1 MKTLNLPLV
10 LVPGLMCDH
19 TVWEPLVPFFGAD
32 QTCQMVDH
40 RSANSLTQM
49 AQQVLDSAPA
59 KFVMAGH
66 SMGGR
71 VALEVLRMAPQRVA
85 GVALMDTGYL
95 AKIDGPAG
103 ELEVSKRLVLLE
115 IAQSKG
121 VRAMAQE
128 WVKGMVHPNRL
139 TDHELIEKILQMF
152 ETKNSDIFARQ
163 LLALIFRKDATDVL
177 KSIRVPTLILCGQ
190 QDAWSTPAQ
199 HEEMM
204 QFVPHAQLAIIADA
218 GHMST
223 MERPTE
229 VANAMNHWLAECAET
244 SPSNDG

>member
-1 MKTLNLPLV
+1 MNALPLV

-19 TVWEPLVPFFGAD
+19 TVWEPLLPFMD
-32 QTCQMVDH
+32 TSQTCQMIDH
-40 RSANSLTQM
+40 QNANSLSRM
-49 AQQVLDSAPA
+49 AEQLLEVSPP

-71 VALEVLRMAPQRVA
+71 VALEVLRMAPDRVA

-95 AKIDGPAG
+95 AKLGGEAG

-121 VRAMAQE
+121 IRAMAQE

-139 TDHELIEKILQMF
+139 ADKALIETILKMF

-177 KSIRVPTLILCGQ
+177 KSISVPTLILCGR
-190 QDAWSTPAQ
+190 QDAWSPPSQ
-199 HEEMM
+199 HEEML
-204 QFVPHAQLAIIADA
+204 QYVPHAAMSVIEDS

-223 MERPTE
+223 MEKPQA
-229 VANAMNHWLAECAET
+229 VAEAMNRWL
-244 SPSNDG
+244 SVI

>member
-1 MKTLNLPLV
+1 MNALPLV

-19 TVWEPLVPFFGAD
+19 TVWEPLLPFMD
-32 QTCQMVDH
+32 TSQTCQMIDH
-40 RSANSLTQM
+40 QSANSLSRM
-49 AQQVLDSAPA
+49 AEQLLEVSPP

-71 VALEVLRMAPQRVA
+71 VALEVLRMAPDRVA

-95 AKIDGPAG
+95 AKLGGEAG

-121 VRAMAQE
+121 IRAMAQE

-139 TDHELIEKILQMF
+139 ADKALIETILKMF

-177 KSIRVPTLILCGQ
+177 KSISVPTLILCGR
-190 QDAWSTPAQ
+190 QDAWSPPSQ
-199 HEEMM
+199 HEEML
-204 QFVPHAQLAIIADA
+204 QYVPHAAMSVIEDA

-223 MERPTE
+223 MEKPQA
-229 VANAMNHWLAECAET
+229 VAEAMNQWL
-244 SPSNDG
+244 SVIQP

>member
-1 MKTLNLPLV
+1 MNAMPLV

-19 TVWEPLVPFFGAD
+19 TVWEPLLPFMGVS
-32 QTCQMVDH
+32 QTCQMIDH
-40 RSANSLTQM
+40 QSANSLSRM
-49 AQQVLDSAPA
+49 AEQLLEVSPP

-71 VALEVLRMAPQRVA
+71 VALEVLRMAPERVA

-95 AKIDGPAG
+95 AKLGGAAG

-121 VRAMAQE
+121 IRAMAQE

-139 TDHELIEKILQMF
+139 ADKALIETILKMF

-177 KSIRVPTLILCGQ
+177 KSISVPTLILCGQ
-190 QDAWSTPAQ
+190 QDAWSPPSQ
-199 HEEMM
+199 HEEML
-204 QFVPHAQLAIIADA
+204 QYVPHAAMSVIEDA

-223 MERPTE
+223 MEKPQA
-229 VANAMNHWLAECAET
+229 VAEAMNRWL
-244 SPSNDG
+244 SVI

>member
-1 MKTLNLPLV
+1 MKPLTLV

-19 TVWEPLVPFFGAD
+19 TVWVPLLPHFAD
-32 QTCQMVDH
+32 TVTCQMVDH
-40 RSANSLTQM
+40 RSANSLSQM
-49 AQQVLDSAPA
+49 AQQVLDTAPPQ
-59 KFVMAGH
+59 FVMAGH

-71 VALEVLRMAPQRVA
+71 VALEVLRMAPQRVR

-95 AKIDGPAG
+95 PKVDGTAG

-128 WVKGMVHPNRL
+128 WVKGMVHPHQL
-139 TDHELIEKILQMF
+139 ADKDLIEKILKMF

-190 QDAWSTPAQ
+190 QDTWSTPAQ
-199 HEEMM
+199 HEEML
-204 QFVPHAQLAIIADA
+204 QHVPHALLSIILDA
-218 GHMST
+218 GHMAT
-223 MERPTE
+223 MEKPLE
-229 VANAMNHWLAECAET
+229 VAAAMNQWLSQCGQPM
-244 SPSNDG
+244 PSHDG

>member
-1 MKTLNLPLV
+1 MNALPLV

-19 TVWEPLVPFFGAD
+19 TVWEPLLPFMD
-32 QTCQMVDH
+32 TSQTCQMIDH
-40 RSANSLTQM
+40 QNANSLSRM
-49 AQQVLDSAPA
+49 AEQLLEVSPP

-71 VALEVLRMAPQRVA
+71 VALEVLRMAPDRVA

-95 AKIDGPAG
+95 AKLGGEAG

-121 VRAMAQE
+121 IRAMAQE

-139 TDHELIEKILQMF
+139 ADKALIETILKMF

-177 KSIRVPTLILCGQ
+177 KSISVPTLILCGR
-190 QDAWSTPAQ
+190 QDAWTPPSQ
-199 HEEMM
+199 HEEML
-204 QFVPHAQLAIIADA
+204 QYVPHAAMSVIEDS

-223 MERPTE
+223 MEKPQA
-229 VANAMNHWLAECAET
+229 VAEAMNQWL
-244 SPSNDG
+244 SVIQP

>member
-1 MKTLNLPLV
+1 MNALPLV

-19 TVWEPLVPFFGAD
+19 TVWEPLLPYFDSHQA
-32 QTCQMVDH
+32 CQMIDH
-40 RSANSLTQM
+40 QNANSLLQM
-49 AQQVLDSAPA
+49 AHQLLAEAPA
-59 KFVMAGH
+59 KFLMAGH

-71 VALEVLRMAPQRVA
+71 VALEVLRMAPHRVV

-95 AKIDGPAG
+95 AKLDGPAG

-128 WVKGMVHPNRL
+128 WVKGMVHPQRL
-139 TDHELIEKILQMF
+139 ADTELIEKILQMF
-152 ETKNSDIFARQ
+152 ESKNSDIFARQ

-177 KSIRVPTLILCGQ
+177 KSIRVPTLILCGR
-190 QDAWSTPAQ
+190 QDAWSSPSQ
-199 HEEMM
+199 HEEMF
-204 QFVPHAQLAIIADA
+204 QHVPHATLSIIEDA

-223 MERPTE
+223 MEKPQA
-229 VANAMNHWLAECAET
+229 VAEAMNHWLSTIQA
-244 SPSNDG
+244 

>member
-1 MKTLNLPLV
+1 MNALPLV

-19 TVWEPLVPFFGAD
+19 TVWEPLLPYFD
-32 QTCQMVDH
+32 SHQTCQMIDH
-40 RSANSLTQM
+40 QSANSLAQM
-49 AQQVLDSAPA
+49 AEQVLAVAPA

-71 VALEVLRMAPQRVA
+71 VALEVMRLAPQRVA

-95 AKIDGPAG
+95 AKMEGPAG
-103 ELEVSKRLVLLE
+103 EIEVNKRLVLLE

-128 WVKGMVHPNRL
+128 WVKGMVHPSRL
-139 TDHELIEKILQMF
+139 ADAPLIEKILQMF

-163 LLALIFRKDATDVL
+163 LLALIFRKDATEVL
-177 KSIRVPTLILCGQ
+177 KMISVPTLILCGR
-190 QDAWSTPAQ
+190 QDAWSPPSQ
-199 HEEMM
+199 HEEML
-204 QFVPHAQLAIIADA
+204 QFVPHAKLAIIEEA

-223 MERPTE
+223 MEKPSP
-229 VANAMNHWLAECAET
+229 VAQAMNQWLSLVAA
-244 SPSNDG
+244 

>member
-103 ELEVSKRLVLLE
+103 ALEVSKRLVLLE

-177 KSIRVPTLILCGQ
+177 KSIRVPTLILCGH

-204 QFVPHAQLAIIADA
+204 QFVPHAQLAIIPDA

-223 MERPTE
+223 MERPLE